1 MELRIID
8 QTNNTFKPALAL
20 LSVIHAAVVEGVATA
35 SSAAACASKR
45 FWALWVR

>member
-1 MELRIID
+1 MGLRIID

-20 LSVIHAAVVEGVATA
+20 LSVIHAAVVKGVVTA
-35 SSAAACASKR
+35 SSAAACTSKR